1 MIDQQLLDYIKKELG
16 MGVSKEEIKN
26 ILLVNNWQENDIE
39 EAFNFKKISEEP
51 IPNKE
56 SVQPDVRPVSFSG

>member
-26 ILLVNNWQENDIE
+26 ILLVNNWQENE
-39 EAFNFKKISEEP
+39 H
-51 IPNKE
+51 
-56 SVQPDVRPVSFSG
+56 